1 VAPAQGSVTT
11 RGHTRNVQ
19 LTLLVD
25 TLAPLVLIIILG
37 AALARIRFLGP
48 VFIADLNKLA
58 FWIALPA
65 LLFTSANRAAA
76 PDSQVWRLLAVLLAA
91 TVLIALLALGVGIAL
106 RMPGRAVGTLMQS
119 AFRGN
124 LAYIGIP
131 LLAYSF
137 SESAPENNGESPIAS
152 AVIVMILTMAVY
164 NILAVVVLQ
173 AGSHS
178 TKRAEWK
185 KLALSIATN
194 PLLVAGLLGLIVP
207 VVGLALPSFVQRAL
221 ESLGAAAVPIALMCI
236 GGSLATTPLRGR
248 RLWIVTA
255 ALLKVV
261 VLPVLVFFLARL
273 GPAELR
279 IALVLSSCPTAAAA
293 FVMARQMGG
302 DESLASGS
310 IALSTLL
317 SSISLAMSLSLTAW
331 K

>member
-1 VAPAQGSVTT
+1 M
-11 RGHTRNVQ
+11 
-19 LTLLVD
+19 L
-25 TLAPLVLIIILG
+25 
-37 AALARIRFLGP
+37 
-48 VFIADLNKLA
+48 
-58 FWIALPA
+58 
-65 LLFTSANRAAA
+65 
-76 PDSQVWRLLAVLLAA
+76 
-91 TVLIALLALGVGIAL
+91 
-106 RMPGRAVGTLMQS
+106 
-119 AFRGN
+119 
-124 LAYIGIP
+124 
-131 LLAYSF
+131 
-137 SESAPENNGESPIAS
+137 
-152 AVIVMILTMAVY
+152 
-164 NILAVVVLQ
+164 
-173 AGSHS
+173 
-178 TKRAEWK
+178 
-185 KLALSIATN
+185 
-194 PLLVAGLLGLIVP
+194 
-207 VVGLALPSFVQRAL
+207 GLALPSFVHRAL